1 MIERLLR
8 PLTELSGVMSVHLV
22 ERDGFVVY
30 SSGPPAGSDEIERWQ
45 ALVQS
50 STNDATTTL
59 VMEHGY
65 LILSPVAPRTLAVKC
80 DRSTNLGLARS
91 TINEVRWPA

>member
-22 ERDGFVVY
+22 ERDGYVVY

-45 ALVQS
+45 TLVQS
-50 STNDATTTL
+50 SSSDATTTL
-59 VMEHGY
+59 VMERGY
-65 LILSPVAPRTLAVKC
+65 LILSPVAPRTLAVIC

-91 TINEVRWPA
+91 TINKLQWPA